1 LINNLLY
8 EKSKQ
13 SNQLNQLRKNQTALQ
28 INLNLK
34 MKEIKESRVRI
45 IFIFTIKQHI
55 INLQSAKIDTNFK
68 LKNLAAE
75 NVKYK

>member
-1 LINNLLY
+1 
-8 EKSKQ
+8 
-13 SNQLNQLRKNQTALQ
+13 
-28 INLNLK
+28 